1 MSRQQAFNSYIR
13 DRETV
18 SPPPAMTA
26 APYFEWVTADEHI
39 AWVSASVERLVRP
52 HLHQAS
58 LNEDDRSFDG
68 HVSMSAEVETLSSV
82 CDSVS
87 APTPSAA
94 PVNKLIALPSSI
106 DEDASSLLDQERVIA
121 QPTSAQD
128 DDVLAALE
136 EGAYWRSPLGTNQAT
151 PADGGLSWPT
161 PLNVSESGSP
171 EVYFNHSLTS
181 TPMIRTRGNV
191 LSTPAYP
198 LPSVDVVNA
207 LSECRRRAAT
217 IDEDQT
223 PRALGVRWGAYSLA
237 EEAEYIR
244 VLHTRAQRRPECN
257 QVYVDHRSDYTTTTC
272 GARSRSTTFT
282 SVESG
287 SPLKGL
293 GISGID
299 GPLRVP
305 SKAPSTQRQVREAAM
320 YLREFS
326 MAHAEEARQRM
337 ADQATN
343 ARRTAGIKEAGLA
356 IQQFGAAHAD
366 KARARL
372 LQANEAKDETR
383 KTRLLSI
390 DVVRKCIQRR
400 REAKKLQQAEKLRRE
415 KVADQING
423 LHALYR
429 KQAAERREKIEI
441 EREMR
446 REARRAMQ
454 PRHA

>member
-1 MSRQQAFNSYIR
+1 MSRRQAINSYIQ

-39 AWVSASVERLVRP
+39 AWVTASVERLVRP

-58 LNEDDRSFDG
+58 LNEDDCSFDG
-68 HVSMSAEVETLSSV
+68 HVPLSAEVETLSSV

-87 APTPSAA
+87 APTPPTA
-94 PVNKLIALPSSI
+94 PVNKLIALSSSV
-106 DEDASSLLDQERVIA
+106 DEDGATLLDEERVIA
-121 QPTSAQD
+121 QPISAQD
-128 DDVLAALE
+128 DELAALE
-136 EGAYWRSPLGTNQAT
+136 EGAYWRSPLGNSDAT
-151 PADGGLSWPT
+151 PANGGLSWPT

-171 EVYFNHSLTS
+171 EVYFNHSLRS

-191 LSTPAYP
+191 LSAPAYP

-217 IDEDQT
+217 IDEDET

-257 QVYVDHRSDYTTTTC
+257 QVYMDHKSDYTTTTC

-287 SPLKGL
+287 SSLKGL

-305 SKAPSTQRQVREAAM
+305 SEAPSTQRQVREAAM

-343 ARRTAGIKEAGLA
+343 ARRTADIKEAGLA
-356 IQQFGAAHAD
+356 IQKFGAAHAD

-372 LQANEAKDETR
+372 LQAHEAKDETR
-383 KTRLLSI
+383 TRLLSI

-400 REAKKLQQAEKLRRE
+400 RDAKKAQQAEKLRRE

-429 KQAAERREKIEI
+429 KQDAERREEIEI

-454 PRHA
+454 PRYA